1 MRMLSPYKVVCSVL
15 LLAGLAAAPVLA
27 QSAME
32 TPAPSPRAKVEQRV
46 GITDFSIE
54 YSSPAVKGRT
64 IWGDLVPYDTLWRTG
79 ANMATK
85 LTASRDFAIGGKPVP
100 AGSYSLFTIPGKA
113 SWTVILN
120 SKPDLSGTNGY
131 DEKNDVARITV
142 TPQTMPAPRERMTF
156 LFSDTADGGANL
168 DLEWATLR
176 VRIPLT
182 VDTGAQ
188 VAASIDKTLGDAW
201 RPHWQAARYLLDSG
215 GDLGKA
221 LSYID
226 TSIAIQP
233 NWWNYWVKA
242 SILGKQGKKGEAV
255 AAAEQSQKLGP
266 GNSIYDQFFKEDI
279 AQAIAD
285 WKK

>member
-1 MRMLSPYKVVCSVL
+1 MRSTLVYKVVCPVL
-15 LLAGLAAAPVLA
+15 LLAGLVAAPALA

-32 TPAPSPRAKVEQRV
+32 TPAPSPKAKVEQRV

-64 IWGDLVPYDTLWRTG
+64 IWGELVPFDTLWRTG

-120 SKPDLSGTNGY
+120 SKPDLSGTTGY
-131 DEKNDVARITV
+131 DEKNDVARFTV
-142 TPQTMPAPRERMTF
+142 TPQAMAASRERMTF
-156 LFSDTADGGANL
+156 LFSDTVDGGTNL
-168 DLEWATLR
+168 DLEWEKLR
-176 VRIPLT
+176 VRIPIT
-182 VDTGAQ
+182 VDTKAQ

-201 RPHWQAARYLLDSG
+201 RPHWQAARYLLENG
-215 GDLGKA
+215 GDLDKA

-242 SILGKQGKKGEAV
+242 GILGKQGKKAGAI

-266 GNSIYDQFFKEDI
+266 GNAIYDQFFKEDI

>member
-1 MRMLSPYKVVCSVL
+1 MRLTSPYKVVCSAL
-15 LLAGLAAAPVLA
+15 LLAGLAAAPAFA

-32 TPAPSPRAKVEQRV
+32 TPAASPKAKAEQRV

-64 IWGDLVPYDTLWRTG
+64 IWGDLVPLDTLWRTG

-85 LTASRDFAIGGKPVP
+85 LTASRDFSLGGKLVP

-120 SKPDLSGTNGY
+120 SKAELSGTTGY

-142 TPQTMPAPRERMTF
+142 TPQALAPPRERMTF
-156 LFSDTADGGANL
+156 IFSDATDGGVNL
-168 DLEWATLR
+168 DLEWEKMR
-176 VRIPLT
+176 VRIPIT
-182 VDTGAQ
+182 VDTKAQ

-215 GDLGKA
+215 GDLDKA
-221 LSYID
+221 HSYIN
-226 TSIAIQP
+226 TSIAIEP
-233 NWWNYWVKA
+233 NWWNHWVKA
-242 SILGKQGKKGEAV
+242 SILGKQGKKAEAV

-266 GNSIYDQFFKEDI
+266 GNNIYDQFFKEDI